1 MPLLCLRMIAI
12 GALFVVA
19 GCSPSPKQDT
29 SPAPKQETSSV
40 ASTRYDLKGKI
51 VSVDKS
57 AKQLTVDH
65 EAIPGFMGA
74 MTMGYPVKD
83 ERALDGLAP
92 GDQITAKV
100 VSSNGSYWLE
110 EMTVVKPSAGK

>member
-1 MPLLCLRMIAI
+1 MPLLCLRMVAI

-19 GCSPSPKQDT
+19 GCSPAPKQDT

-40 ASTRYDLKGKI
+40 PARYDLKGKI

-92 GDQITAKV
+92 GNQITAKV
-100 VSSNGSYWLE
+100 VSGNGSYWLE
-110 EMTVVKPSAGK
+110 EIAVVR

>member
-1 MPLLCLRMIAI
+1 MPLLYLRMIAI

-40 ASTRYDLKGKI
+40 ASARYDLKGKI

-83 ERALDGLAP
+83 ERALDGVAP

-100 VSSNGSYWLE
+100 VSSSGSYWLE
-110 EMTVVKPSAGK
+110 EIAVVKPSN

>member
-1 MPLLCLRMIAI
+1 MTLSFLRIIAL
-12 GALFVVA
+12 GSLFVAV
-19 GCSPSPKQDT
+19 GCT
-29 SPAPKQETSSV
+29 AAPPQEASSV
-40 ASTRYDLKGKI
+40 ASGRYDLKGKI

-83 ERALDGLAP
+83 ERALDGLSP
-92 GDQITAKV
+92 GDQVTAKV

-110 EMTVVKPSAGK
+110 DIAVVKPKG